1 MVAENDQG
9 LDEEGVATLAEP
21 AAGGDAAPAVEDDWA
36 AALAEQ
42 GAGKPAKA
50 AEAAGAEAAGGE
62 GDLSDEW
69 GAALAEQ
76 NAPMNANDIAA
87 DWATMI
93 DEGVN
98 DDSPERAGADRIL
111 TQEEIDQLSGFS
123 LHELSASG
131 TGGIRAIVDSG
142 VVRYER
148 LPMLE
153 IIFDRMIRL
162 LSTSLRNFFQDNVE
176 VTLDNITSVR
186 FGDYLN
192 SIPLPVQ
199 LAVFRAEGWDNS
211 GLVTVES
218 NLAYSTLDLLLG
230 GKRGGQ
236 ATRLDGRPF
245 TTIEMQLIKR
255 MVEIVLA
262 DAELS
267 FQPLSPVRFLVDR
280 IERNPRFATITR
292 PANAAIL
299 IDLKL
304 DMEGRGGLLQ
314 ILLPYA
320 TIEPIRDLLLQSFMG
335 EKLGRDAIWE
345 GHLATEIWQADV
357 TVEAVL
363 HEVRL
368 PLKQVLRLKVGDTLM
383 FDARPNELVTLRCGD
398 WTLTQGRA
406 GRVDDR
412 IAVQVARPLRQSR
425 TTFAA
430 FEASVKNQKTA

>member
-1 MVAENDQG
+1 VTEADQG
-9 LDEEGVATLAEP
+9 L
-21 AAGGDAAPAVEDDWA
+21 EDDWA

-42 GAGKPAKA
+42 GAGTPAA
-50 AEAAGAEAAGGE
+50 PANAEGE
-62 GDLSDEW
+62 GENSLADEW

-76 NAPMNANDIAA
+76 GATTANSGDMAA
-87 DWATMI
+87 EWATMI
-93 DEGVN
+93 DEGVSE
-98 DDSPERAGADRIL
+98 DSPDLAGADRIL
-111 TQEEIDQLSGFS
+111 SQEEIDQLSGFS
-123 LHELSASG
+123 LHELSATG
-131 TGGIRAIVDSG
+131 AGGIRAIVDSG
-142 VVRYER
+142 VVSYER

-255 MVEIVLA
+255 MVEIVLG

-267 FQPLSPVRFLVDR
+267 FQPLSPVRFIVDR
-280 IERNPRFATITR
+280 IETNPRFATITR

-357 TVEAVL
+357 AVEAVL
-363 HEVRL
+363 QEIRL
-368 PLKQVLRLKVGDTLM
+368 PLKNVLSLQVGDTLM
-383 FDARPNELVTLRCGD
+383 FDARPTDMITLRCGD
-398 WTLTQGRA
+398 WTLTQGRM
-406 GRVDDR
+406 GRLDDK
-412 IAVQVARPLRQSR
+412 IAVQVARPLRRSR
-425 TTFAA
+425 TTLAA
-430 FEASVKNQKTA
+430 FEASMKNQSDG